1 MKPLVVLSLEVV
13 RVTSS
18 DSMVEVLLNW
28 IWLVAG
34 TVHPVQGVEPI
45 VTLGK
50 LLGGVS
56 NM

>member
-1 MKPLVVLSLEVV
+1 MEVV